1 MTTAQGVLLT
11 ISFTISMVSMTIFSF
26 HHNDIRELKREI
38 RWLKDE
44 VHFLKM
50 KRSDTDDQT

>member
-1 MTTAQGVLLT
+1 MTTAQGVLLA
-11 ISFTISMVSMTIFSF
+11 ISFTISMVSMTILSF
-26 HHNDIRELKREI
+26 HHNDIRELKHEI

-50 KRSDTDDQT
+50 KRSDTDDQA

>member
-11 ISFTISMVSMTIFSF
+11 ISFTISMVSMTILSF
-26 HHNDIRELKREI
+26 RHNDIRELKREI

>member
-1 MTTAQGVLLT
+1 MITAQEVLLA
-11 ISFTISMVSMTIFSF
+11 ISFTLSMVSMTILSF

-50 KRSDTDDQT
+50 KRSDTDD